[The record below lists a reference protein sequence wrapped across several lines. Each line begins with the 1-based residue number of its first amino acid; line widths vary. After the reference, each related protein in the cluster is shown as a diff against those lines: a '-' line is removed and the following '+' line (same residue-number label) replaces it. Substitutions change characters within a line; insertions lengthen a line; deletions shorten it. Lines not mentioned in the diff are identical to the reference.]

1 MIGKLSDKALLEI
14 FRYYLHASPRLW
26 PRLVQACRRWRR
38 IVFASQRALNLR
50 LFCTHGTP
58 VSKILDCWPTLPI
71 VVNFG
76 GSPAL
81 GLPAPEDEDHIMAA
95 LRQSDR
101 VCSISLTVTSS
112 LLEQFSVIEGPFSK
126 LEDVVLLSRD
136 SVQPTLPNT
145 FRWGPR
151 LRRLH
156 LTGIAFPVLPLLLY
170 SSRNLVDLR
179 LHEVLNVWH
188 VSPSIL
194 ATALSGMAQLQSLSL
209 HFLSAADHITFPFP
223 SGKRAILPALTRL
236 DLRGTNAYLESLVAG
251 IDAPGLGD
259 ISITFFDMYILD
271 ISKLREFIDRI
282 DIHRSHC
289 RADILSSEHTISISL
304 TQPGVPTCL
313 KLQVLCNTTHSR
325 SLFISLI
332 CRHFSTFLSR
342 VEDLRISTARLS
354 SRQDDGNREQWLGLI
369 RRFRGAKWFHVTGD
383 DPTNVMGA
391 LQLSDE
397 RRETVLPALHKICIR
412 EPEPRYAPLRE
423 AVVPFMHSCRLSGR
437 FIAVEF
443 ERPCINEV
451 RGAGSLSH
459 KAAIEVLFDDIL
471 LNMFLHFLDGS
482 SQDWPTLVHVSQR
495 WRQIIF
501 TSPVGLDLRLHCTY
515 GTPVLKT
522 INCWPSFP
530 LVVNYGGSPILDPPS
545 PEDEEIVNIMAAL
558 KQSDRVSS
566 ISLTVTSSLLEQLST
581 IPEPFSKLEKL
592 NLLSRDNMQLTLP
605 SAFRWGPRL
614 RSLHSTRVAFPSF
627 LQLLSLSRDIVDLR
641 LHEIPRVG
649 YFSPEAFA
657 NALSGMTQLR
667 KLLLHFLSLPPRRN
681 YLSLPPSP
689 RERVILPA
697 LTCLKYR
704 GTSKYL
710 DSLVARIDAP
720 GLGDIDITFF
730 SQPTMD
736 ALQLGRFIDRIG
748 IQKPNRRAKIR
759 ISNRAIS
766 ICFTQPG
773 APTRVELRISGE
785 QLDWQLSSM
794 AQICDQFSAFLL
806 RVEDLDIETTKQAT
820 GEDVMDGGQWLEL
833 VRLFGGAK
841 DFRVAG
847 ELATAILRA
856 LCQADGEHTVILP
869 VLRDLCVPDL
879 GPAYGP
885 LWEAASSFI
894 ASRWPSGSSVHV
906 SPPSTILPALSRDSG
921 TLLGAAPRQY
931 FCTFCSSRF
940 AERQSLSQHN
950 EDNHMPV
957 SDRVKDESRTAG
969 GKGPETGRKV
979 ISNLDVIRLGVNHA
993 DLLTSKWSPTR
1004 WGI

>member
-1 MIGKLSDKALLEI
+1 
-14 FRYYLHASPRLW
+14 
-26 PRLVQACRRWRR
+26 
-38 IVFASQRALNLR
+38 
-50 LFCTHGTP
+50 
-58 VSKILDCWPTLPI
+58 
-71 VVNFG
+71 
-76 GSPAL
+76 
-81 GLPAPEDEDHIMAA
+81 MAA
-95 LRQSDR
+95 LKQSDR
-101 VCSISLTVTSS
+101 VCSINLTVTSS
-112 LLEQFSVIEGPFSK
+112 LLEKFSVIEGPFSK
-126 LEDVVLLSRD
+126 LEDVVLLSGD
-136 SVQPTLPNT
+136 SVQPTLHNT

-151 LRRLH
+151 LRSLH
-156 LTGIAFPVLPLLLY
+156 LTRIAFPVLPLLLY
-170 SSRNLVDLR
+170 SSRNLVDLQ
-179 LHEVLNVWH
+179 LHEILNIWH

-223 SGKRAILPALTRL
+223 SGKRIVLPALTRL

-251 IDAPGLGD
+251 IDAPGLMD

-271 ISKLREFIDRI
+271 ISKLRKFIDRI
-282 DIHRSHC
+282 EIHKSHR
-289 RADILSSEHTISISL
+289 RADILSSERAISISL
-304 TQPGVPTCL
+304 TRPGAPTRL
-313 KLQVLCNTTHSR
+313 KLQVLCNTSR
-325 SLFISLI
+325 SQSLFISLI
-332 CRHFSTFLSR
+332 CRYFSAFLCR
-342 VEDLRISTARLS
+342 VEDLRINTARPS
-354 SRQDDGNREQWLGLI
+354 SGQDDSNRKQWSELI

-383 DPTNVMGA
+383 DSTNVVGA

-397 RRETVLPALHKICIR
+397 RHETVLPALHKLCIR
-412 EPEPRYAPLRE
+412 EPELRYAPLQE

-443 ERPCINEV
+443 ERPCTNEV
-451 RGAGSLSH
+451 RGTGPFSH
-459 KAAIEVLFDDIL
+459 QATIEVLFDDIL

-501 TSPVGLDLRLHCTY
+501 TSPVGLYLRLHCTY
-515 GTPVLKT
+515 RTPVLKT
-522 INCWPSFP
+522 IDCWPSFP
-530 LVVNYGGSPILDPPS
+530 LVVNYAGSPIPDPPA
-545 PEDEEIVNIMAAL
+545 PEDEDIVNIMAAL

-581 IPEPFSKLEKL
+581 IAEPFSKLEKL
-592 NLLSRDNMQLTLP
+592 NLLSRHNMQLTLP
-605 SAFRWGPRL
+605 GAFRWGPRL

-627 LQLLSLSRDIVDLR
+627 LQLLSLSQDIVDLH

-649 YFSPEAFA
+649 YFSPAAFA

-667 KLLLHFLSLPPRRN
+667 QLSLHFLSLPPRRN
-681 YLSLPPSP
+681 YLSLPPSG
-689 RERVILPA
+689 ERVVLPA

-730 SQPTMD
+730 NQPTMD

-759 ISNRAIS
+759 TSNRAIS
-766 ICFTQPG
+766 ICFTRPG
-773 APTRVELRISGE
+773 APTRVELRISCE

-806 RVEDLDIETTKQAT
+806 RIEDLDIETTKPAT
-820 GEDVMDGGQWLEL
+820 GEDIMGGQWLVL
-833 VRLFGGAK
+833 VRSFGGAK
-841 DFRVAG
+841 DFRVVG

-856 LCQADGEHTVILP
+856 LCQVDGGHTVMLP
-869 VLRDLCVPDL
+869 ALRDLCVPDL

-894 ASRWPSGSSVHV
+894 ASRWPSGSSVHA
-906 SPPSTILPALSRDSG
+906 SLPSTILPALSRDSG

-950 EDNHMPV
+950 KNSHMPV

-969 GKGPETGRKV
+969 GKGPEPGQKV

-993 DLLTSKWSPTR
+993 DFLTSKWSPTR